1 MVECGAAELRTLEN
15 RPPVAVRRCLD
26 PIRRPAKATQS
37 LERNKDNT
45 QECFLEEGW
54 RGCSMLT
61 RLWATLARR
70 NVATMGSLQ
79 RPAKPLVVVLGS
91 TGTGKSEVRF
101 A

>member
-1 MVECGAAELRTLEN
+1 
-15 RPPVAVRRCLD
+15 
-26 PIRRPAKATQS
+26 
-37 LERNKDNT
+37 
-45 QECFLEEGW
+45 
-54 RGCSMLT
+54 MLT

-91 TGTGKSEVRF
+91 TGTGKSEVRV